1 MCLCECVRL
10 ISDAIFNWAIKLTK
24 KVTTMPSWLGKRDLK
39 SVSSSSRL
47 IMFALDVQQTPR
59 AASVMKRYSFNPQ
72 LKLGENLTQMLHY
85 SLWIFLKSCRCGKV
99 NDAHISL
106 IETLQMLQIR
116 QTDAVVHHL
125 VQFLKLGNKK
135 FSTQIHP
142 KARIHFC
149 LKIRVRLK
157 FVGFSLR
164 ANFST
169 RLWIKIFTSQNI
181 FITLSL

>member
-1 MCLCECVRL
+1 
-10 ISDAIFNWAIKLTK
+10 
-24 KVTTMPSWLGKRDLK
+24 MPSWLGKRDLK

-47 IMFALDVQQTPR
+47 IMFALDVQQQTPR

-85 SLWIFLKSCRCGKV
+85 SLWIFLKSCCGKV

-116 QTDAVVHHL
+116 QTDAVVDHL

-181 FITLSL
+181 FITSSL